1 MAFYYVTLLE
11 KILTTHLFEVR
22 PTSLGIPGF
31 QTTIQI
37 SKHEVTYIYRKLVK
51 D

>member
-1 MAFYYVTLLE
+1 MLLKKLLTTTLLE
-11 KILTTHLFEVR
+11 AR
-22 PTSLGIPGF
+22 PTSLGIHGF

-37 SKHEVTYIYRKLVK
+37 SKHEVTYIYHKLVK